1 MAGEELVFIDVEASG
16 LHRGSYPIEVGWCGL
31 DLQANSFL
39 IKPAAD
45 WTEREWSG
53 QAERIHGIARSTCVR
68 DGIDVWDA
76 ARRLNTVLSDKV
88 ILSDAPEFDA
98 KWLLRLFNACGVEPT
113 FDLRPI
119 DAIRPIKAGWDAAWL
134 SDQDRENVQRRVK
147 ERWPRSHRAAQDAA
161 YLAALY
167 RAATEP
173 HFWEQVA
180 GKEPGV
186 QRSGFG

>member
-16 LHRGSYPIEVGWCGL
+16 LHHGSYPIEVGWCGL
-31 DLQANSFL
+31 DLQPNSFL
-39 IKPAAD
+39 IKPAPD

-76 ARRLNTVLSDKV
+76 ARRLNAALGDKV
-88 ILSDAPEFDA
+88 ILSDAPEFDG
-98 KWLLRLFNACGVEPT
+98 KWLLRLFDACGVDPT
-113 FDLRPI
+113 FALRPI
-119 DAIRPIKAGWDAAWL
+119 DAYRAIKASWDAACL

-147 ERWPRSHRAAQDAA
+147 ERWLRSHRAAQDAA

-167 RAATEP
+167 RAATEQD
-173 HFWEQVA
+173 FWEQVA
-180 GKEPGV
+180 GEDESDRP
-186 QRSGFG
+186 